1 MMLYPLPASL
11 APFSLPGKLV
21 DREVQDLEEVVEVT
35 KLQVLQI
42 GTRYVILFDLDQK
55 TYFLIIIDHL
65 HHLDWIVFPLQV
77 LWSGPAEESG
87 GCSAVA

>member
-55 TYFLIIIDHL
+55 TYFLIIIDL